1 MRAKATISDAQLLTA
16 TGKSWQQ
23 WSDVLEKAPID
34 AALFLRQN
42 YKLDFWWSQ
51 AIAATFRQPA
61 RHAVRRNSD
70 SSLVKLFKACHPVF
84 LVSPSKTDRQQ
95 VPQLSP
101 RQKLED

>member
-1 MRAKATISDAQLLTA
+1 MRAQATIPDAQILRA
-16 TGKSWQQ
+16 TGKTWGE
-23 WSDVLEKAPID
+23 WSPILAVAPVD

-51 AIAATFRQPA
+51 AIAATFRQPVQQI
-61 RHAVRRNSD
+61 VRRSGH

-84 LVSPSKTDRQQ
+84 LVSPPKTDRQP